1 LADERSVIVAEIM
14 SILSA
19 NYKAAGLSVPSKTPY
34 VAVDPK
40 LYQGNWTGKYPD
52 SKSFKITVTDVSGF
66 RAKVRY
72 QSGSTAKYQDVLI
85 KDKSFRVGDTKF
97 TLTKA
102 GTAQVKNVITDAATG
117 KTYLDT
123 ATATQS

>member
-1 LADERSVIVAEIM
+1 MADIM
-14 SILSA
+14 GILSA
-19 NYKAAGLSVPSKTPY
+19 NYKTVGLSVPSKTPY
-34 VAVDPK
+34 VAVDPA

-52 SKSFKITVTDVSGF
+52 NKSFKITVTDVSGF

-85 KDKSFRVGDTKF
+85 RNNSFRVGDTKF

-102 GTAQVKNVITDAATG
+102 GTAQVKNVITDPATG
-117 KTYLDT
+117 ATYLDT